1 MTRKPTREELEEK
14 LRKLE
19 AEALGHKRTEEDLR
33 QSQQM
38 LQLVMDNIPQAIFW
52 KDKELV
58 YGGCNR
64 KFAEHAGVGS
74 PEEIVGKTDYHLAWK
89 KEEADF
95 FRECDRRVIE
105 TGEGVYHIIEPQL
118 QAEGRQAWL
127 DTTKVPLYDDKGNVV
142 GMLGTYED
150 ITERKRAEEKIRES
164 EEKYRSLFDESRDA
178 IYITR
183 KDGKFI
189 DINQSGL
196 DLFGY
201 TREEILGDFN
211 VKQIY
216 VHPDRREKF
225 QHKIEK
231 EGSVRNYPV
240 KFRKKDGTVID
251 CLLTSTVRRSP
262 DGAVLGYQGL
272 IRDVTEYN
280 RTEKALRESE
290 ARYRAIVEAFD
301 GFIYICTQE
310 YRIEFMNGKLIERT
324 GYDATGDFCY
334 RALHGLSSICPWC
347 VNKRVFSGETVRWEL
362 QSPKDNRWYYMV
374 NTPIYHSDG
383 TISKQAMILDI
394 TKRKMAEEALKQSSE
409 KTKLFAYSVSHDL
422 KSPAVGIYG
431 LAKRLYNRYGN
442 KLDEKGREYCAHI
455 LRGSEQ
461 IAALVEKI
469 NVYISTKELP
479 LALERIKL
487 KEILQ
492 IVKDEFSTA
501 LNIRRIMWEEPED
514 LPEITADRLSILRV
528 LRNLVDNALKYGGDR
543 LSRIRIGYDESDLH
557 HILCVT
563 DDGIGIKA
571 IDTEKIFGLFERRD
585 TSKGIEGTGL
595 GLAIVKEIAEQHKGK
610 VWTEPGRDKGTAF
623 YVAISKFL

>member
-1 MTRKPTREELEEK
+1 
-14 LRKLE
+14 
-19 AEALGHKRTEEDLR
+19 
-33 QSQQM
+33 
-38 LQLVMDNIPQAIFW
+38 
-52 KDKELV
+52 
-58 YGGCNR
+58 
-64 KFAEHAGVGS
+64 
-74 PEEIVGKTDYHLAWK
+74 
-89 KEEADF
+89 
-95 FRECDRRVIE
+95 
-105 TGEGVYHIIEPQL
+105 
-118 QAEGRQAWL
+118 
-127 DTTKVPLYDDKGNVV
+127 
-142 GMLGTYED
+142 
-150 ITERKRAEEKIRES
+150 
-164 EEKYRSLFDESRDA
+164 
-178 IYITR
+178 
-183 KDGKFI
+183 
-189 DINQSGL
+189 
-196 DLFGY
+196 
-201 TREEILGDFN
+201 
-211 VKQIY
+211 
-216 VHPDRREKF
+216 
-225 QHKIEK
+225 
-231 EGSVRNYPV
+231 
-240 KFRKKDGTVID
+240 
-251 CLLTSTVRRSP
+251 
-262 DGAVLGYQGL
+262 
-272 IRDVTEYN
+272 
-280 RTEKALRESE
+280 
-290 ARYRAIVEAFD
+290 
-301 GFIYICTQE
+301 
-310 YRIEFMNGKLIERT
+310 
-324 GYDATGDFCY
+324 
-334 RALHGLSSICPWC
+334 
-347 VNKRVFSGETVRWEL
+347 
-362 QSPKDNRWYYMV
+362 
-374 NTPIYHSDG
+374 
-383 TISKQAMILDI
+383 MILDI